1 MALFGLGKKKETA
14 CCCGAG
20 ATPESVERAEDTK
33 RESGVKVLGGGCAKC
48 HELEANAKAALASL
62 GLDQSVELI
71 TGFSVI
77 AAYGVMS
84 TPALVVDGKVISYG
98 KVLKRDEVVTI
109 LKRERGP

>member
-33 RESGVKVLGGGCAKC
+33 RESGVKVLGGGCAEC

-71 TGFSVI
+71 TDFFGHRR
-77 AAYGVMS
+77 
-84 TPALVVDGKVISYG
+84 LW
-98 KVLKRDEVVTI
+98 RDVYPGAGGGRQGGQ
-109 LKRERGP
+109 LWQGAQAR

>member
-71 TGFSVI
+71 TDFSVI

-84 TPALVVDGKVISYG
+84 TPALVVDGKVLSTG
-98 KVLKRDEVVTI
+98 RTLTKDEAVALI
-109 LKRERGP
+109 KQARGI

>member
-20 ATPESVERAEDTK
+20 ETPESMERAEDTK

-84 TPALVVDGKVISYG
+84 TPALVVDGKVVSYG
-98 KVLKRDEVVTI
+98 KVLKRDEVATI
-109 LKRERGP
+109 LKRERGL